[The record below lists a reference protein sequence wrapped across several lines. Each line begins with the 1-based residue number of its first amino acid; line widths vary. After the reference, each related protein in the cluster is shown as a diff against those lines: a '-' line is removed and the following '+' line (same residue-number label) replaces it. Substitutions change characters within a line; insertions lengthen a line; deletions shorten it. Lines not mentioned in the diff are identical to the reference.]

1 MERGKRS
8 PGKAGWNMRLSAKVV
23 RGERCLATERERF
36 EEGLK
41 KGKGRGKGR
50 AKGPMIERVN
60 R

>member
-36 EEGLK
+36 EDKRQGSRQ
-41 KGKGRGKGR
+41 GSSQR
-50 AKGPMIERVN
+50 ADD
-60 R
+60 

>member
-23 RGERCLATERERF
+23 RGERCLTTERERF
-36 EEGLK
+36 EEGLI

-50 AKGPMIERVN
+50 AKGPMI
-60 R
+60 